1 MFLRH
6 LSLTNFRNF
15 ARLDVELPR
24 RALVL
29 VGQNAQGKT
38 SLLEAVYYLA
48 TFASFQ
54 THADRQLIHFLA
66 AREPLAVARLV
77 ADFESRGGA
86 HRLEVRLI
94 QETISP
100 SASAPFGGQR
110 VRKEILLDGVK
121 RSPSEA
127 IGSLS
132 AVLFLPQMSQA
143 LEGAPEERRRY
154 FNLSFA
160 QALPGYAAALS
171 AYHQALTQRN
181 ALLKLLNER
190 GGDPHQLTFWEEALT
205 KSGAQIIFWRI
216 TALQE
221 MEKLAAR
228 AHLDLTRQQEVLRL
242 VYQPAYEPLPQPDGQ
257 AALRLDTL
265 LDRSSLTLE
274 DIQKG
279 FLQALRRA
287 RPEEIRRG
295 FTTLGPHRDEVRLLA
310 NGVDLGQYGSRGQIR
325 SALLSLK
332 LAEAGWMRQRMGEAP
347 LFLLDEIMAELDQFR
362 RADLL
367 ASLSA
372 EAQTLLTTTETA
384 LFSPA
389 FLAAADTWQVQAGMV
404 TALGR

>member
-54 THADRQLIHFLA
+54 THADRQMIHFLA
-66 AREPLAVARLV
+66 AREPLAVTRLV
-77 ADFESRGGA
+77 ADYETRAGQ

-94 QETISP
+94 QEPVAAS
-100 SASAPFGGQR
+100 SSAPFGAQR
-110 VRKEILLDGVK
+110 LRKEILLDGVK

-143 LEGAPEERRRY
+143 LEGGPEERRRY
-154 FNLSFA
+154 FNLTLA
-160 QALPGYAAALS
+160 QAIPGYAAALS

-190 GGDPHQLTFWEEALT
+190 GGDLNQLTFWEETLT
-205 KSGAQIIFWRI
+205 KSGSQLVFWRI
-216 TALQE
+216 QALQE
-221 MEKLAAR
+221 LEKLAAR

-242 VYQPAYEPLPQPDGQ
+242 VYQPAYEPLPQPEGQ
-257 AALRLDTL
+257 SPLRLDTP

-274 DIQKG
+274 AIQKG

-295 FTTLGPHRDEVRLLA
+295 FTTLGPHRDEMRFFA
-310 NGVDLGQYGSRGQIR
+310 NGIDLGHYGSRGQIR
-325 SALLSLK
+325 SALLALK
-332 LAEAGWMRQRMGEAP
+332 LAEAQWMRSRIGEAP
-347 LFLLDEIMAELDQFR
+347 LLLLDEIMAELDHLR

-367 ASLSA
+367 SSLSA
-372 EAQTLLTTTETA
+372 ECQTLLTTTETS
-384 LFSPA
+384 LFAPE
-389 FLAAADTWQVQAGMV
+389 FLAAAQTWQVQAGTV
-404 TALGR
+404 TA